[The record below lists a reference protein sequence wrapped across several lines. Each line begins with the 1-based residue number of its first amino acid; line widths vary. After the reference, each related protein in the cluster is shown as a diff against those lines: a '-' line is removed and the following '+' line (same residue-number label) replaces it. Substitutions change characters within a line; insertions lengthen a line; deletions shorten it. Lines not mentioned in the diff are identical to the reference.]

1 VRRSATT
8 PPPAVQFF
16 VAVLVVLGLIGGSLI
31 VAYSGFET
39 SPRRGGPSVFV
50 PAPQAYVLAAIMY
63 AMGCV
68 GLLALLRHHAV
79 ARLGTLLGAVLFA
92 AAAVGM
98 VALLQPA

>member
-1 VRRSATT
+1 MKPSPALT
-8 PPPAVQFF
+8 PAVQFV
-16 VAVLVVLGLIGGSLI
+16 VAALVVLGLIGGSLI
-31 VAYSGFET
+31 VAHSGFET

-50 PAPQAYVLAAIMY
+50 PAPQADVLAAIMY
-63 AMGCV
+63 AMGFV